1 MNMRRFLSI
10 FALTTAFSFSANA
23 QYENTTI
30 KVGQTAPELA
40 FNTPEDKILSLKE
53 VNKGRYVLLDFWAS
67 WCGPCRRAN
76 PELVE
81 TYNKYK
87 AMKFK
92 NASNG
97 FTVFSVSL
105 DGQKEAWMK
114 AIKDDG
120 LVWESHV
127 SDLKKWNSDAAVSYG
142 VQFIPQAF
150 LLGPDGKV
158 IGKYM
163 NALEAVADLDKYL
176 DKGTPA
182 IKKTVKTKS
191 KTTSARK

>member
-1 MNMRRFLSI
+1 MKRFLSI
-10 FALTTAFSFSANA
+10 FAIAAAFSFSAKA

-30 KVGQTAPELA
+30 KVGQSAPELA
-40 FNTPEDKILSLKE
+40 YNTPQDKVLSLKE

-67 WCGPCRRAN
+67 WCGPCRRSN

-92 NASNG
+92 NAPNG

-105 DGQKEAWMK
+105 DGSKAAWVK
-114 AIKDDG
+114 AIEADG
-120 LVWESHV
+120 LVWENHV
-127 SDLKKWNSDAAVSYG
+127 SDLKKWESGAAVSYG

-150 LLGPDGKV
+150 LIGPDGKV

-163 NALEAVADLDKYL
+163 NTVEAAAVLEKYL
-176 DKGTPA
+176 DNGTPA
-182 IKKTVKTKS
+182 IKKTIKTKS
-191 KTTSARK
+191 KTTTARK

>member
-10 FALTTAFSFSANA
+10 FALAAAFSFSANA

-30 KVGQTAPELA
+30 KVGQPAPELA
-40 FNTPEDKILSLKE
+40 FNTPEDKVLSLKE
-53 VNKGRYVLLDFWAS
+53 VNKGRYILLDFWAS

-87 AMKFK
+87 TMKFK
-92 NASNG
+92 NASKE

-120 LVWESHV
+120 LVWENHV

-163 NALEAVADLDKYL
+163 NALEAVADLEKYL

-191 KTTSARK
+191 RTTSARK